1 MIAQLKDIINDNNA
15 RLTIDERNLLSI
27 AYKNLTANLRAS
39 WRTIDALQK
48 KEALSS
54 TRQQVK
60 LMRVQKDRI
69 EQDLDKLCKD
79 AIDLLEKHLITGASE
94 GEEKVFYSKMYVM
107 RSQMPRSV
115 RTGPNMPSGEATTI
129 GTLPS

>member
-1 MIAQLKDIINDNNA
+1 MPRLQIEDVIAQLKDIISYTEA
-15 RLTIDERNLLSI
+15 QLTIDERNLLSI
-27 AYKNLTANLRAS
+27 AYKNLAGTLRAS

-69 EQDLDKLCKD
+69 ERDLDKLCRD
-79 AIDLLEKHLITGASE
+79 VVDLLEKYLIPAASD
-94 GEEKVFYSKMYVM
+94 GEEKVFYCKM
-107 RSQMPRSV
+107 
-115 RTGPNMPSGEATTI
+115 
-129 GTLPS
+129 

>member
-1 MIAQLKDIINDNNA
+1 MLLGTRNTLYAVRLASLVPVRGPRRLVAAQ
-15 RLTIDERNLLSI
+15 LTIDERNLLSI

-69 EQDLDKLCKD
+69 EKDLDKVCRD
-79 AIDLLEKHLITGASE
+79 VVDLLERYLIPAASD
-94 GEEKVFYSKMYVM
+94 GEEKVFYSKMCVVL
-107 RSQMPRSV
+107 SW
-115 RTGPNMPSGEATTI
+115 
-129 GTLPS
+129 